1 MERCDRWTILRIIEV
16 ILVVACLIFKRV
28 TDDEARSLSLYLQ
41 KRSREWSWLNNIIW
55 DRVGSS
61 VADATF
67 GGYTIITV
75 ALLFGK
81 IFGELPTRKRVMEWT
96 FLFVGAVLF
105 ITIGS
110 LAFASIESI
119 HGNLIDNAAIMG
131 TLALVTG
138 ALFLL
143 DMGSPKKRKSP
154 PPAQIQQVQ
163 TETIEVKKK
172 LQEPDI
178 SAQTKEQSYPQ
189 KKSITEQVYDIEREV
204 QAAERTTRI
213 QPAERDE
220 RKKVTKEIKNNVIR
234 NGEYRNG
241 EHRNGDYRNG
251 TAHKIETTPKSSPP
265 KETQPQQSPSTRNY
279 IGYKPMQED
288 EFDIPK
294 RFGIYGK
301 DVTDYGGD
309 SDETA
314 SIPPKVELHTPV
326 WSNIRKER
334 VKKYY
339 IPTAILPQRI
349 MHRPN
354 SLSDT
359 PPSGPLDPGFV
370 QYTAEHW
377 DDRKRNG
384 TKTPKTSPND
394 SPTDV

>member
-28 TDDEARSLSLYLQ
+28 TDDEARSLFYYLQ
-41 KRSREWSWLNNIIW
+41 KRSREWGWLNNITW

-67 GGYTIITV
+67 GGYTIITI

-119 HGNLIDNAAIMG
+119 PRDLIDNAAIMG

-143 DMGSPKKRKSP
+143 DMGSPKKRKSS

-163 TETIEVKKK
+163 TETIEIKKK

-178 SAQTKEQSYPQ
+178 SAQTKEQTYPH

-204 QAAERTTRI
+204 QAAEKTTRI
-213 QPAERDE
+213 QPTERDE
-220 RKKVTKEIKNNVIR
+220 KKKVTKDIKNNVIR
-234 NGEYRNG
+234 NREYRNG
-241 EHRNGDYRNG
+241 EHRNGEHRNGEHRNEEYRNG
-251 TAHKIETTPKSSPP
+251 NVHKIETTPKSSPP
-265 KETQPQQSPSTRNY
+265 KETQPHQSLSTRSY

-288 EFDIPK
+288 EFDIPR

-326 WSNIRKER
+326 WSNIRK
-334 VKKYY
+334 
-339 IPTAILPQRI
+339 
-349 MHRPN
+349 
-354 SLSDT
+354 
-359 PPSGPLDPGFV
+359 G
-370 QYTAEHW
+370 
-377 DDRKRNG
+377 RKSTTNYGVINYR
-384 TKTPKTSPND
+384 KS
-394 SPTDV
+394 